1 MSGLYEMRHFSEP
14 LIFFTSAYSVFL
26 CTVSV
31 VFILLINLYRGD
43 NRFSEKRKFFFSSDH
58 LFI

>member
-14 LIFFTSAYSVFL
+14 LIFFTSEYSVFI
-26 CTVSV
+26 CTLSV

-43 NRFSEKRKFFFSSDH
+43 NRFF
-58 LFI
+58 